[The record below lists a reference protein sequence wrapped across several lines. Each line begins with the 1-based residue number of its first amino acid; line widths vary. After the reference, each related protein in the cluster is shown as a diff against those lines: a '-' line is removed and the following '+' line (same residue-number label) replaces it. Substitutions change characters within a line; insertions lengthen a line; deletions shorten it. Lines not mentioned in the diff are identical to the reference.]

1 MMQKV
6 GETLYK
12 IDSKGKTRV
21 WEIYVEVLGVPF
33 YSVYHGQLNGQ
44 MQETH
49 VSVEDGKNIGRANET
64 TAAQQCLLE
73 AEALYKKQIE
83 RKGYSTTVAQ
93 KPPALPMLAHK
104 YSDYAH
110 KIQWPAIASI
120 KIDGIRVIINIENGV
135 AKCTSRTGTEIV
147 NLDHITEPLLALGQ
161 DITLDGE
168 LYSDELSF
176 NEIVSVVR
184 KTKSK
189 DERMYKIFFYAFD
202 IVDDSTYHERVV
214 ALDLLLVGLKNSK
227 IVPWKIMKTEEDLF
241 RFHKENVKNGQEG
254 TMIRNL
260 ASLYQPNKRSYDLL
274 KLKNFDDKEFE
285 IIGYKAGVGKF
296 KDVPT
301 FELKTE
307 EGFTFEAV
315 PTGTEADRLEYLK
328 NADTYIGKFAT
339 VKFFGY
345 TGTKTSV
352 PRFPIIVNMNRENT

>member
-1 MMQKV
+1 MK
-6 GETLYK
+6 TLYK
-12 IDSKGKTRV
+12 KDTKGKIRQWNIVTGKDSAGHYY
-21 WEIYVEVLGVPF
+21 EISFGEVDGAIQ
-33 YSVYHGQLNGQ
+33 SSK
-44 MQETH
+44 TH
-49 VSVEDGKNIGRANET
+49 VTSGKNIGRANET
-64 TAAQQCLLE
+64 TAKEQCE
-73 AEALYKKQIE
+73 AEAASLFEKQKS
-83 RKGYSTTVAQ
+83 RKGYTESVPTER
-93 KPPALPMLAHK
+93 PNLPMLAHK

-120 KIDGIRVIINIENGV
+120 KIDGIRVIIDIKDGI

-147 NLDHITEPLLALGQ
+147 NLDHITEPLLTLGQ

-189 DERMYKIFFYAFD
+189 DERIYKIFFYAFD

-214 ALDLLLVGLKNSK
+214 ALDLMLTGLKNSK

-254 TMIRNL
+254 TMVRNL

-274 KLKNFDDKEFE
+274 KMKNFDDKEFE
-285 IIGYKAGVGKF
+285 IIGYKTGVGKF

-345 TGTKTSV
+345 TGTKASV
-352 PRFPIIVNMNRENT
+352 PRFPIIVNMNRGNT

>member
-1 MMQKV
+1 MMKKV

-21 WEIYVEVLGVPF
+21 WEIYVEVLGAPF

-83 RKGYSTTVAQ
+83 RKGYSTTIAQ

-110 KIQWPAIASI
+110 KIQWPAIASV
-120 KIDGIRVIINIENGV
+120 KIDGIRVIIDIKDGI

-147 NLDHITEPLLALGQ
+147 NLDHITDELLTLGA

-168 LYSDELSF
+168 LYSNELSF
-176 NEIVSVVR
+176 NDIVSVVR

-202 IVDDSTYHERVV
+202 IVDDNTYHERVV

-227 IVPWKIMKTEEDLF
+227 IVPWKIIKTEDHLF
-241 RFHKENVKNGQEG
+241 RWHKENVKAGQEG
-254 TMIRNL
+254 TMVRNL

-274 KLKNFDDKEFE
+274 KLKEFIDEEFE
-285 IIGYKAGVGKF
+285 IIGYKTGKGKF
-296 KDVPT
+296 KYIPT
-301 FELKTE
+301 FSLVTKDKK
-307 EGFTFEAV
+307 TFEAV
-315 PTGTEADRLEYLK
+315 PKGTEEERSQYLA
-328 NADTYIGKFAT
+328 NAHSYIGLMAT
-339 VKFFGY
+339 VRYFEITEDG
-345 TGTKTSV
+345 V
-352 PRFPIIVNMNRENT
+352 PRFPVMVAIRNYE